1 MLRQASNLLTMQVD
15 SSQFRMADR
24 LTGGRL
30 ADIIAALRA
39 EDRSYEEITRRLFAE
54 HGVEVTR
61 QTVARWGALLGVD
74 KAPAA

>member
-1 MLRQASNLLTMQVD
+1 MLRETSNLLAMQVD
-15 SSQFRMADR
+15 SSQYRMADR

-30 ADIIAALRA
+30 ADIIAGLRA

-54 HGVEVTR
+54 HGIEVTR
-61 QTVARWGALLGVD
+61 QTVARWGALMGID